1 MPPKTNK
8 TSKAT
13 GTGKKKKRAGLP
25 WSYLFDTRDLDG
37 RKTLTLQP
45 ETDEIQA
52 LTAFLNIESIENVQA
67 EFTLTQA
74 KGAYNVQVE
83 GRVQA
88 KVNQLCVITLDP
100 ISSQVDESFEAY
112 YADYT
117 AAVPFSAAK
126 KALYAKFGMAEIPVL
141 DEKDDPEPM
150 ERGMID
156 LGELATQYL
165 SLAVDPYAQKEGA
178 VNEDAAAYL
187 LDEAEQRNAENPFAA
202 LKGLMKKGED
212 EQS

>member
-1 MPPKTNK
+1 MPPKSGK
-8 TSKAT
+8 T
-13 GTGKKKKRAGLP
+13 KKKGGLP
-25 WSYLFDTRDLDG
+25 WSYFYDTRDLDG
-37 RKTLTLQP
+37 RAKLTINP
-45 ETDEIQA
+45 EGEELEA
-52 LTAFLNIESIENVQA
+52 LVAFLGVDRLEKVKA
-67 EFTLTQA
+67 EYTLTQA

-83 GRVQA
+83 GRVRGTVHQT
-88 KVNQLCVITLDP
+88 CVITLEP
-100 ISSQVDESFEAY
+100 ITSEVDESFEAY

-165 SLAVDPYAQKEGA
+165 SLSIDPYAQKEGA
-178 VNEDAAAYL
+178 VNADAAAYM
-187 LDEAEQRNAENPFAA
+187 LDEAEQRTSENPFAA
-202 LKGLMKKGED
+202 LKGFMTKGEGT
-212 EQS
+212 ES